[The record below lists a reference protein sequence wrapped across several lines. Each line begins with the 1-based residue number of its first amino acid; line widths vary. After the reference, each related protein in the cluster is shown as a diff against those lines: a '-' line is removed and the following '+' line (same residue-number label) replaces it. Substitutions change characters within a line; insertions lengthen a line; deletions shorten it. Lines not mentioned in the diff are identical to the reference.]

1 MFYDL
6 PGITVYTVSN
16 PVFLE
21 QTKHIEVDIHF
32 GGNMFITYQEEDLQ
46 QHMLICVSS

>member
-1 MFYDL
+1 MKMFYDL

-32 GGNMFITYQEEDLQ
+32 GGNVFITLSRRRFAATYVNL
-46 QHMLICVSS
+46 